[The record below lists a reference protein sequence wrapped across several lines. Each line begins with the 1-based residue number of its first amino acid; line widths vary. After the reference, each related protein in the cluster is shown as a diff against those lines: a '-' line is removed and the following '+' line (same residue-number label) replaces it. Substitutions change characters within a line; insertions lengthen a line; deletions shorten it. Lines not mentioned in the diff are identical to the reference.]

1 MRSNAERARVRRGRA
16 RGAAVP
22 PGARLRRRAARRR
35 PRPGAGRAGVKAA
48 RPRGGGSAARPAP
61 PSRRPT
67 APGGARLPHALI
79 RAAVA
84 GATSARPRPRRA
96 PPPRPRRRR
105 WNAGVRPAAARGRR
119 RAPPGRGRG
128 SGPGAGPGRPRAR
141 SAGRGARG
149 GCGPHSPLGSIAGTS
164 AAAAGRARRPG
175 LPGSGARSRRPSPL
189 AAQLAA
195 KVSPRARGRARALG
209 WRAPKLAW
217 AAGPG
222 HGPRVPTG
230 SPGLRT
236 TGPGRPRPAPLARP
250 RRPRAR
256 VGKLAWNRPDQ
267 FLPGARTGRRKLPK
281 NFFSGGATRA
291 PRARGLHARGVA
303 GSPSGRQACPEGTDS
318 PRGAPAPPSLG
329 LWPW

>member
-1 MRSNAERARVRRGRA
+1 M
-16 RGAAVP
+16 P
-22 PGARLRRRAARRR
+22 QT
-35 PRPGAGRAGVKAA
+35 GRAGVKAA

-119 RAPPGRGRG
+119 RAPGRGRG

-141 SAGRGARG
+141 SAGRGSGEGR
-149 GCGPHSPLGSIAGTS
+149 GPHSPLSSIGRTS
-164 AAAAGRARRPG
+164 AIAAGSARRAG
-175 LPGSGARSRRPSPL
+175 LLVSGARSRRPSPL

-195 KVSPRARGRARALG
+195 KVSPRVRGRPRALG
-209 WRAPKLAW
+209 WRVTKLAW

-222 HGPRVPTG
+222 HGPRDATG

-236 TGPGRPRPAPLARP
+236 TGPGRPRLAPLARP
-250 RRPRAR
+250 RRLRAR

-267 FLPGARTGRRKLPK
+267 FLPGARTGRRKLPQ
-281 NFFSGGATRA
+281 NFFWGGATGA
-291 PRARGLHARGVA
+291 PRARGLHAPGIA
-303 GSPSGRQACPEGTDS
+303 GFPSGRQACPEGTDS
-318 PRGAPAPPSLG
+318 SRGAPAPLSPG